1 MAKITLEIPDDL
13 GEKLSVI
20 GDRLPEFLAL
30 SLEQPPLPAK
40 IYQYI
45 VNFLASGPTPEEI
58 REFRPTTE
66 MIERL
71 QTLLNR
77 SKEGILTLNEEQEL
91 REYERIEHLIIL
103 LKANSISNIQT
114 VINE

>member
-1 MAKITLEIPDDL
+1 MTKITLEIPDEL
-13 GEKLSVI
+13 GEKLLGI

-45 VNFLASGPTPEEI
+45 VNFLANGPTPEEI

-71 QTLLNR
+71 QTLLNH
-77 SKEGILTLNEEQEL
+77 SKMGNLTLNEAEEL
-91 REYERIEHLIIL
+91 AEYERIEHLIIM
-103 LKANSISNIQT
+103 LKAGTLFKS
-114 VINE
+114 EKGADE